1 MQRIACVLEFSVY
14 VLLSPSLPSASP
26 PTRLQA
32 GFCFPGTMRM
42 KLVSALQ
49 SPLFLQAVN
58 TWGLWKTQEGKQT
71 PEWDGIPAAGQFAF
85 PTSQVAPGLSSKT
98 APGLPTP
105 ADSGEVEGTF
115 LPLQRSDDV
124 GMRNAVAV
132 EVDSP
137 RHCVPRLA
145 LHLSRS
151 CVGNEALDSLAP
163 WPLSKTKRSVMPVA
177 VNWDSDCLSASTPQ
191 LSVAN
196 KAPGTEGQQQATGE
210 KKEAPAVPSAPP
222 SYEEATSGEGLKAG
236 AFPPPPSA
244 VPLHPS
250 WAYVDPSS
258 SSSYEHGFPGD
269 HELFTTYSWD
279 DQKVRRVFIRKVYTI
294 LLIQLLVTFSVVALF
309 TFCDPVKDY
318 VQANPG
324 WYWASYAVFFA
335 TYLTLACCSGPRRHF
350 PWNLILLTIF
360 TLSMAYLTG
369 MLSRS
374 CRWAWGEGEQ
384 RVQPCLEADPL
395 ARARSYYNTT
405 SVLLCL
411 GITALVCLSV
421 TLFSFQTKCDFT
433 SCQGVLFVLL
443 MTLFFSGLLLAV
455 LLPFQYVP
463 WLHAV
468 YAVLG
473 AGVFTLGPPA
483 LPLNEHYRLHSAYPA
498 PCCPK
503 EDIWAPDPNANRLS
517 WRLESLT
524 SLSFPSPQFLA
535 FDTQLL
541 MGNRR
546 HSLSP
551 EEYIFG
557 ALNIYLDII
566 YIFTFFLQLFGTNR
580 D

>member
-1 MQRIACVLEFSVY
+1 M
-14 VLLSPSLPSASP
+14 
-26 PTRLQA
+26 
-32 GFCFPGTMRM
+32 
-42 KLVSALQ
+42 
-49 SPLFLQAVN
+49 
-58 TWGLWKTQEGKQT
+58 
-71 PEWDGIPAAGQFAF
+71 
-85 PTSQVAPGLSSKT
+85 
-98 APGLPTP
+98 
-105 ADSGEVEGTF
+105 
-115 LPLQRSDDV
+115 
-124 GMRNAVAV
+124 
-132 EVDSP
+132 
-137 RHCVPRLA
+137 
-145 LHLSRS
+145 
-151 CVGNEALDSLAP
+151 
-163 WPLSKTKRSVMPVA
+163 
-177 VNWDSDCLSASTPQ
+177 

-196 KAPGTEGQQQATGE
+196 KAPGTEGQQQANGE

-236 AFPPPPSA
+236 AFPPAPSA

-258 SSSYEHGFPGD
+258 SSNYDNGFPGD
-269 HELFTTYSWD
+269 HELFTTFSWD

-294 LLIQLLVTFSVVALF
+294 LLIQLLVTLGVVALF

-335 TYLTLACCSGPRRHF
+335 TYLTLACCSGP
-350 PWNLILLTIF
+350 
-360 TLSMAYLTG
+360 
-369 MLSRS
+369 
-374 CRWAWGEGEQ
+374 
-384 RVQPCLEADPL
+384 
-395 ARARSYYNTT
+395 SYYNTT

-421 TLFSFQTKCDFT
+421 TVFSFQTKFDFT

-443 MTLFFSGLLLAV
+443 MTLFFSGLILAI

-473 AGVFTLGPPA
+473 AGVFTL
-483 LPLNEHYRLHSAYPA
+483 
-498 PCCPK
+498 
-503 EDIWAPDPNANRLS
+503 
-517 WRLESLT
+517 
-524 SLSFPSPQFLA
+524 FLA

-580 D
+580 E

>member
-1 MQRIACVLEFSVY
+1 M
-14 VLLSPSLPSASP
+14 
-26 PTRLQA
+26 
-32 GFCFPGTMRM
+32 
-42 KLVSALQ
+42 
-49 SPLFLQAVN
+49 
-58 TWGLWKTQEGKQT
+58 TQGK
-71 PEWDGIPAAGQFAF
+71 
-85 PTSQVAPGLSSKT
+85 
-98 APGLPTP
+98 
-105 ADSGEVEGTF
+105 
-115 LPLQRSDDV
+115 
-124 GMRNAVAV
+124 
-132 EVDSP
+132 
-137 RHCVPRLA
+137 
-145 LHLSRS
+145 
-151 CVGNEALDSLAP
+151 
-163 WPLSKTKRSVMPVA
+163 
-177 VNWDSDCLSASTPQ
+177 

-196 KAPGTEGQQQATGE
+196 KAPSTEGQQQANGE
-210 KKEAPAVPSAPP
+210 KKEAPAAPSAPP

-236 AFPPPPSA
+236 AFPQGPTA

-250 WAYVDPSS
+250 WAYVDPRN
-258 SSSYEHGFPGD
+258 HA
-269 HELFTTYSWD
+269 LFTTFSWD
-279 DQKVRRVFIRKVYTI
+279 DQKVRRLFVRKVYTI
-294 LLIQLLVTFSVVALF
+294 LLVQLLVTLAVVALF
-309 TFCDPVKDY
+309 TFCDIVKDY

-350 PWNLILLTIF
+350 PWNLILLAIF

-369 MLSRS
+369 MLS
-374 CRWAWGEGEQ
+374 
-384 RVQPCLEADPL
+384 
-395 ARARSYYNTT
+395 SYYNTT

-421 TLFSFQTKCDFT
+421 TIFSFQTKFDFT

-473 AGVFTLGPPA
+473 AGVFTL
-483 LPLNEHYRLHSAYPA
+483 
-498 PCCPK
+498 
-503 EDIWAPDPNANRLS
+503 
-517 WRLESLT
+517 
-524 SLSFPSPQFLA
+524 FLA

-557 ALNIYLDII
+557 ALNIYLDVI

-580 D
+580 E